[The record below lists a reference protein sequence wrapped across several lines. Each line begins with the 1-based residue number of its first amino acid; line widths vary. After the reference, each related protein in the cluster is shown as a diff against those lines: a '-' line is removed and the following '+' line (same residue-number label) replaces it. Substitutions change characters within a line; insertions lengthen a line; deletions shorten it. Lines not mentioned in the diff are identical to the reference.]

1 MNAKVLLLVPI
12 VLAIAG
18 ISAYLVV
25 GNSSQ
30 PSAATTTL
38 NQEQGNATSSIA
50 VQKSATSAAQN
61 SQAGSGQVKQ
71 VTVILT
77 NDGFNGT
84 TSFRLNLKQGE
95 KVKINFIYDDKL
107 GDFHPLFLT
116 GYDLQGPTLSPQQTQ
131 GTMEF
136 TADQVGK
143 FGLLCL
149 NANCK
154 THDKLVTALVIVS

>member
-1 MNAKVLLLVPI
+1 MVNTKVLLLVPI

-18 ISAYLVV
+18 ISAYLVL
-25 GNSSQ
+25 GNSSGPVSASTT
-30 PSAATTTL
+30 PSL
-38 NQEQGNATSSIA
+38 QESTVTSSTTA
-50 VQKSATSAAQN
+50 QESRTSNTQTGQTSA
-61 SQAGSGQVKQ
+61 VKS
-71 VTVILT
+71 VTVRLT

-84 TSFRLNLKQGE
+84 AAFRLNLKQGDQVIIKFVYE
-95 KVKINFIYDDKL
+95 DKL
-107 GDFHPLFLT
+107 SDIHPLFLT
-116 GYDLQGPTLSPQQTQ
+116 GYDLQGPTLSPQQTE